1 MAKVSKN
8 AGSLRRSMVLTF
20 LITICVIGAAS
31 GGTILLANQLQQN
44 ILEDSYLKV
53 ISSAYEVENTKE
65 HTYSIA
71 MTGKEDMQ
79 NGLSESENRI
89 YKGCYVIM
97 ILMPLLYLILG
108 IGIAAA
114 IYYRWKLKAPILQLQ
129 KGMEKIQKNDL
140 DFELAYEEKDELGQ
154 LCHTME
160 KMKKELAQNNQV
172 MWETLKQRKLLNA
185 SVAHDLRTPITVLK
199 GYLYYLNKNIPE
211 EKITKENLLT
221 TLEAMQE
228 AVRRL
233 ELYTESVHDI
243 ENLDDIEIAPTPQNM
258 ELLVEE
264 LESNLRQLSKK
275 VHLKKRIEKNEI
287 CLDKA
292 IFFRIIENLIQNAL
306 RYAREEIDVE
316 IQQADNRLK
325 VIVQDDGAGFSD
337 MDLAKAADLF
347 YGSEKENDHFGIG
360 LSICK
365 LLCEK
370 QGGYLSIRNGE
381 QGGAC
386 VEVCIKIN

>member
-275 VHLKKRIEKNEI
+275 VNLKKRIEKNEI